1 MYFLFRSL
9 KGDFVYTRNYTQA
22 KGRHQSRKI
31 KLGRFILISRQAT
44 RGFSNFFSKINL
56 FINVYM
62 QNNNEIVILKGSS
75 ANLFMI
81 MVFSSAVK
89 NI

>member
-9 KGDFVYTRNYTQA
+9 KGDFVCTRNHTHVN
-22 KGRHQSRKI
+22 GRHESRKI

-44 RGFSNFFSKINL
+44 RGFSNFFSKIYL

-62 QNNNEIVILKGSS
+62 QNSNELVILKYYS

>member
-1 MYFLFRSL
+1 MYSLFRSL
-9 KGDFVYTRNYTQA
+9 RGDFVYTRNHTQA
-22 KGRHQSRKI
+22 NGRHQTRSI

-44 RGFSNFFSKINL
+44 RGFSNFFNKINL
-56 FINVYM
+56 FIKVYM
-62 QNNNEIVILKGSS
+62 QNNNEIVVLKCSS
-75 ANLFMI
+75 ANLFII